1 MQNKRLILT
10 VLTIMLGNSAWLISD
25 NLNLTAMQTNAASC
39 RTVGKIISINQG
51 TVQRKPFRGGWQK
64 ANINQNLCYGDLLIT
79 KSNPGTK
86 VKVKVKCTITN
97 LRNWSVPANQI
108 SGVAK
113 GCVLNPGSQ
122 ISLY

>member
-1 MQNKRLILT
+1 MQNKRFILT

-39 RTVGKIISINQG
+39 QTVGKIISINQG
-51 TVQRKPFRGGWQK
+51 TVQRKPFRGQWQK

-79 KSNPGTK
+79 KSNPGKK
-86 VKVKVKCTITN
+86 VKVKVKCTTIN

-108 SGVAK
+108 SGVAN
-113 GCVLNPGSQ
+113 GCVLSPGSQ